1 MIKQDFIKII
11 QSQLDWND
19 KITKLENI
27 LQTELYM
34 SDMYSHPTFLFE
46 YIIRDKFTKD
56 GEDIIYTYIYE
67 EGERDLEYLWN
78 KVKDYR
84 K

>member
-11 QSQLDWND
+11 QSQLDWDD

-46 YIIRDKFTKD
+46 YIIKDKFTKD

>member
-11 QSQLDWND
+11 QSQLDWDD

-46 YIIRDKFTKD
+46 YIIRDKFTQD

-84 K
+84 Q

>member
-11 QSQLDWND
+11 QSQLDWDD